1 LICVGIANSSKKG
14 YVMRQE
20 SELTEETSNRQKF
33 VRALF
38 FVAGTVSLALGS
50 IGIVLPILPTT
61 PFLLLAVACYC
72 RSSKRMTR
80 WVLTNKY
87 FGSYIRRYKEGK
99 GIPIKTKI
107 VALAALWITIGY
119 SAFFIVNR
127 WWIVQLILFVIA
139 IAVSTHLIKLPTYRE
154 NKH

>member
-1 LICVGIANSSKKG
+1 MQALLIVQKG
-14 YVMRQE
+14 YVMEQE
-20 SELTEETSNRQKF
+20 SELTKETNTEQKI

-38 FVAGTVSLALGS
+38 FVAGTVSLAVGT

-61 PFLLLAVACYC
+61 PLLLLALACYC
-72 RSSKRMTR
+72 RSSKRMTK

-107 VALAALWITIGY
+107 ATIAILWITISY
-119 SAFFIVNR
+119 SAFFIVNI
-127 WWIVQLILFVIA
+127 WIVQLILFAIA
-139 IAVSTHLIKLPTYRE
+139 IAVSIHILRLPTYRE
-154 NKH
+154 TKH

>member
-1 LICVGIANSSKKG
+1 
-14 YVMRQE
+14 MEQE
-20 SELTEETSNRQKF
+20 SELTKETNTRQKF

-38 FVAGTVSLALGS
+38 FVVGTVSLAIGT

-61 PFLLLAVACYC
+61 PLLLLALACYC
-72 RSSKRMTR
+72 RSSKRMTK

-107 VALAALWITIGY
+107 ATIATLWITISY
-119 SAFFIVNR
+119 SAFFIVNI
-127 WWIVQLILFVIA
+127 WIVQLILFAIA
-139 IAVSTHLIKLPTYRE
+139 IAVSIHILRLPTYRQTQA
-154 NKH
+154 

>member
-1 LICVGIANSSKKG
+1 
-14 YVMRQE
+14 MTMQQE
-20 SELTEETSNRQKF
+20 TELTKETNTRQKL

-38 FVAGTVSLALGS
+38 FVAGTVSLAIGT

-61 PFLLLAVACYC
+61 PLLLLALACYC
-72 RSSKRMTR
+72 RSSKRMTK

-107 VALAALWITIGY
+107 IALAALWITISY
-119 SAFFIVNR
+119 SAFFIVNI
-127 WWIVQLILFVIA
+127 WIVQLILFAIA
-139 IAVSTHLIKLPTYRE
+139 IAVSIHIIRLPTYRE
-154 NKH
+154 TKH

>member
-1 LICVGIANSSKKG
+1 
-14 YVMRQE
+14 MTMQQE
-20 SELTEETSNRQKF
+20 PELTKEINTRQKF

-38 FVAGTVSLALGS
+38 FVAGTVSLAVGT

-61 PFLLLAVACYC
+61 PLLLLALACYC
-72 RSSKRMTR
+72 RSSKRMTK

-107 VALAALWITIGY
+107 IALATLWITISY
-119 SAFFIVNR
+119 SAFFIVNI
-127 WWIVQLILFVIA
+127 WIVQLILFA
-139 IAVSTHLIKLPTYRE
+139 IATAVSIHIIRLPTYRE
-154 NKH
+154 TKH

>member
-1 LICVGIANSSKKG
+1 
-14 YVMRQE
+14 MTMQQE
-20 SELTEETSNRQKF
+20 TELTKETNNRQKI

-38 FVAGTVSLALGS
+38 FVAGTVSLAIGT

-61 PFLLLAVACYC
+61 PLLLLALACYC
-72 RSSKRMTR
+72 RSSKRMTK

-107 VALAALWITIGY
+107 ITIAILWITISY
-119 SAFFIVNR
+119 SAFFIVNN
-127 WWIVQLILFVIA
+127 WCIVQLILFAIA
-139 IAVSTHLIKLPTYRE
+139 TAVSTHIIRLPTYRQTRT
-154 NKH
+154 

>member
-1 LICVGIANSSKKG
+1 
-14 YVMRQE
+14 MEQE
-20 SELTEETSNRQKF
+20 SELTKETNTRQKL

-38 FVAGTVSLALGS
+38 FVAGTVSLAIGT

-61 PFLLLAVACYC
+61 PLLLLALACYC
-72 RSSKRMTR
+72 RSSKRMTK

-107 VALAALWITIGY
+107 IAIAILWVTISY
-119 SAFFIVNR
+119 SAFFIVNN
-127 WWIVQLILFVIA
+127 WWIVQLILFAIA
-139 IAVSTHLIKLPTYRE
+139 IAVSIHILRLPTYRE
-154 NKH
+154 TPS

>member
-1 LICVGIANSSKKG
+1 
-14 YVMRQE
+14 MQQE
-20 SELTEETSNRQKF
+20 PETTKETNTRQKL

-38 FVAGTVSLALGS
+38 LIAGTVSLAIGT

-61 PFLLLAVACYC
+61 PLLLLALACYC
-72 RSSKRMTR
+72 RSSKRMTK

-107 VALAALWITIGY
+107 ITIAILWITISY
-119 SAFFIVNR
+119 SAFFIVNN

-139 IAVSTHLIKLPTYRE
+139 IAVSIHILRLPTYRE
-154 NKH
+154 TPS

>member
-1 LICVGIANSSKKG
+1 MA
-14 YVMRQE
+14 MQQE
-20 SELTEETSNRQKF
+20 PETNNEDITSQKV

-38 FVAGTVSLALGS
+38 FIAGTVSLAIGT

-61 PFLLLAVACYC
+61 PLLLLALACYC
-72 RSSKRMTR
+72 RSSKRMTE

-107 VALAALWITIGY
+107 AAIATLWITISY
-119 SAFFIVNR
+119 SALFIIDI
-127 WWIVQLILFVIA
+127 WIVQLILFVIA
-139 IAVSTHLIKLPTYRE
+139 IAVSIHILRLPTYRE
-154 NKH
+154 TPS